1 MESEVGQTSCFHLGL
16 FSETSSLHHL
26 EGTLLVC
33 GSGLS
38 LSRSGLC
45 SLEPHAVRRALA
57 LLSCSNSTGP
67 GPGLGGFPGLLPY
80 RLFWL
85 PFCWGYQ
92 SSGFLGWLCFN
103 LSPRSRLRGLPLS
116 LGREEMEDP
125 GSLWGRLWSQRI
137 SRNRCRDRPAAPRP
151 RQPASL
157 QTGPV
162 NY

>member
-1 MESEVGQTSCFHLGL
+1 MCPPLTLSTSWTGCPVAWPLHTGPFQAQT
-16 FSETSSLHHL
+16 
-26 EGTLLVC
+26 GT
-33 GSGLS
+33 GRGP
-38 LSRSGLC
+38 RSGLC
-45 SLEPHAVRRALA
+45 SLKPQAVCRAPAPPLF
-57 LLSCSNSTGP
+57 CSDSTSP
-67 GPGLGGFPGLLPY
+67 GPELGGFPGLLLY
-80 RLFWL
+80 RLFRL

-103 LSPRSRLRGLPLS
+103 LSPWSRLRGLPLS
-116 LGREEMEDP
+116 LCREEMEDP